1 MTRNQSTT
9 IDVSRRSLK
18 PAVRLLL
25 CVQAGGRCEFDGCN
39 QYLLEHHV
47 TLADGVFGQVAH
59 IVAFRAKG
67 PRGTGGKRPPNIHD
81 IRNLMLLCPVCHKLV
96 DDDPGTY
103 PRAKL
108 EEYKRAHE
116 KRIRHL
122 TSFGPDRSAV
132 LIVTAPVAGHAVAV
146 PFEQVIGAMAPR
158 YPVSRDFTV
167 IDFNQLSDRDTGF
180 LPAACD
186 AVERRV
192 RRLFEPGGE
201 ADKAKHV
208 SVFALAPM
216 PLLVFL
222 GRQLTNKV
230 AADLYQ
236 RHRDIEDW
244 SWKKTGQ
251 PLRYRRLC
259 RRRGQKGKVALVISL
274 SGRIPL
280 AALPAP
286 VRSSS
291 TIYEITLH
299 GRVPSTTAL
308 RHHKD
313 LQGFVAVYHAALA
326 DIISRHGLVP
336 SIDLF
341 PAVPAPIA
349 VLCGRELL
357 PKAHPRLRVHDY
369 DRSKGEFSFVMEV

>member
-1 MTRNQSTT
+1 MTKPQSTT

-25 CVQAGGRCEFDGCN
+25 CVHAGGRCEFDGCN
-39 QYLLEHHV
+39 RYLLEHHV
-47 TLADGVFGQVAH
+47 TLRDGLFGQVAH
-59 IVAFRAKG
+59 IVAFREKG
-67 PRGTGGKRPPNIHD
+67 PRGQGARPADIDD

-96 DDDPGTY
+96 DDEPGTY

-122 TSFGPDRSAV
+122 TDFGPDRSAV
-132 LIVTAPVAGHAVAV
+132 LILTAPVAGHAVTV
-146 PFEQVIGAMAPR
+146 PFEQVIAAMAPR

-167 IDFNQLSDRDTGF
+167 IDLNQVSDHDPGF
-180 LPAACD
+180 LNTAAGTIR
-186 AVERRV
+186 RRV
-192 RRLFEPGGE
+192 AHLFEPGGE
-201 ADKAKHV
+201 AEKAKHV

-216 PLLVFL
+216 PLLIFL

-236 RHRDIEDW
+236 RHRDTEDW
-244 SWKKTGQ
+244 SWKKAGR
-251 PLRYRRLC
+251 PISFRMISRRSG
-259 RRRGQKGKVALVISL
+259 RKGKVALILSL
-274 SGRIPL
+274 SGKIPL
-280 AALPAP
+280 ASLPAA

-299 GRVPSTTAL
+299 GQAPSPTAL
-308 RHHKD
+308 RQRKD
-313 LQGFVAVYHAALA
+313 LQAFVTVYHQMLA
-326 DIISRHGLVP
+326 RIVERHGLVDA
-336 SIDLF
+336 IDLF

-369 DRSKGEFSFVMEV
+369 DKSKGGFSLAMEV